1 MAATEK
7 VSISLDRE
15 LLEQARRY
23 AEDNL
28 SGWIGEAVRERVLLE
43 RGREFIRER
52 ERERGPLDDGL
63 LEEIRG
69 RWRGSSSTPAP

>member
-1 MAATEK
+1 MVEMAATEK

-23 AEDNL
+23 ADDNL

-43 RGREFIRER
+43 RG
-52 ERERGPLDDGL
+52 
-63 LEEIRG
+63 
-69 RWRGSSSTPAP
+69 